1 MSRKRTVLKLTLLT
15 CMVLAL
21 AFLACHAVW
30 AERSWVCELT
40 VTGQIC
46 DMIEKDE
53 EPSAIVVSG
62 DCAND
67 PSPLTVYG
75 IPFNKLERTFGLVL
89 VEGTPVKILAHEC
102 PAEEGQLKACAILK
116 ETTDGGEEVWIV
128 LRPGNE
134 KSKGKN
140 K

>member
-1 MSRKRTVLKLTLLT
+1 
-15 CMVLAL
+15 VLAL
-21 AFLACHAVW
+21 AFLACQAVW
-30 AERSWVCELT
+30 AERSWVCEKVVAGT
-40 VTGQIC
+40 IC
-46 DMIEKDE
+46 EILFKTDE
-53 EPSAIVVSG
+53 EPSAIVVSPN
-62 DCAND
+62 DCSSD
-67 PSPLTVYG
+67 LSPLTVYG
-75 IPFNKLERTFGLVL
+75 IPFNKLEKTFGLVL

-116 ETTDGGEEVWIV
+116 ETTEGGEEVWIV